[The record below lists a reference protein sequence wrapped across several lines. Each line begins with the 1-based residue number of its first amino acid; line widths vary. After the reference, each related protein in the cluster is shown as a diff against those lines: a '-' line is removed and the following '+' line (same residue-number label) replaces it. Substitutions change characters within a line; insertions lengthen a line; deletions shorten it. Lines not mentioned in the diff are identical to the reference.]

1 MIVYVGDITHNTSTA
16 LMSVAYYKVIQLSV
30 SAFPVQLL
38 FLQHY
43 SIIKTKLVSAAVAI

>member
-1 MIVYVGDITHNTSTA
+1 MVYVGDITCNIPTT
-16 LMSVAYYKVIQLSV
+16 LMSVTYYKVIKLSV

-43 SIIKTKLVSAAVAI
+43 YIIKTILVNAVVAI